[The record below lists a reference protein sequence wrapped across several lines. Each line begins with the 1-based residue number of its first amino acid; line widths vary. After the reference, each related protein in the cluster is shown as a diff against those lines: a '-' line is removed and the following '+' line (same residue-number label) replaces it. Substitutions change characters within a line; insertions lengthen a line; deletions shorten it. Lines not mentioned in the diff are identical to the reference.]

1 MMTNFR
7 PLWLIGLI
15 SIVLSG
21 CANIEPSTTNVEWD
35 THQQRLDSIAQYKA
49 NGKLLLSGEY
59 FVLDGALALA
69 VPTKQGQS
77 MIVESTVGFEDL
89 LEWESFD
96 NEGESWFKGTFE
108 KNSGLYIKGT
118 DRPTGLRLQQIFQAG
133 QTLNLQFLREIEPFK
148 VSTHLD
154 FPKNWGLGTSSTLI
168 NNLAQWANVDPYQLL
183 KLTFGGSQ
191 KIPWIVTKYFPY
203 KEAYKSTPYLKEVV
217 VYFGSLIGRQK
228 SKFRIRIYKKD
239 LITGKPSDDIIK
251 EEIIAFSRKIDGKV
265 KINVSK
271 FDFEIPKNG
280 FFIGLERLHI
290 PYNFYEYK
298 YTMEGNRKK
307 YIAKALAPNFAAV
320 YTKDTIFSFRKGKWN
335 KLYHPQSFYNGNQI
349 QPAISLTLSN

>member
-1 MMTNFR
+1 MKKLILFLFISFQGFSQTINF
-7 PLWLIGLI
+7 
-15 SIVLSG
+15 
-21 CANIEPSTTNVEWD
+21 
-35 THQQRLDSIAQYKA
+35 K
-49 NGKLLLSGEY
+49 GKLLDKENNKPVVY
-59 FVLDGALALA
+59 AN
-69 VPTKQGQS
+69 
-77 MIVESTVGFEDL
+77 I
-89 LEWESFD
+89 SFLKA
-96 NEGESWFKGTFE
+96 NAGISSQENGTFII
-108 KNSGLYIKGT
+108 KIDKKLLNKKVHISCLNYKDTIVYAKDLYRKTLFLQPISFELDEVVISRKV
-118 DRPTGLRLQQIFQAG
+118 DREL
-133 QTLNLQFLREIEPFK
+133 K
-148 VSTHLD
+148 VD
-154 FPKNWGLGTSSTLI
+154 KYRRR
-168 NNLAQWANVDPYQLL
+168 DL